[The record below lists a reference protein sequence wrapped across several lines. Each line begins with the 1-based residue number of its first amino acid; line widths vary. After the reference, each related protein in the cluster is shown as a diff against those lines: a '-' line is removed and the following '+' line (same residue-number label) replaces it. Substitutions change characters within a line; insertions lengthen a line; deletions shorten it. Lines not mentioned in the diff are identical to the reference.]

1 MLDAAAPWLA
11 VATGVCATRPSDRD
25 KGGREWHDGGMT
37 ESWKRIP
44 VSEVRVGDRVR
55 LESGA
60 EVLVSRIEPRFMGM
74 DTMVAFIEDTPARWY
89 KQPLP
94 QTADV
99 EVERAS

>member
-1 MLDAAAPWLA
+1 
-11 VATGVCATRPSDRD
+11 
-25 KGGREWHDGGMT
+25 MT

-44 VSEVRVGDRVR
+44 ASEVRVGDRVR

-74 DTMVAFIEDTPARWY
+74 DTMVALIEDTPTRWY

-99 EVERAS
+99 EVVRAS

>member
-1 MLDAAAPWLA
+1 
-11 VATGVCATRPSDRD
+11 
-25 KGGREWHDGGMT
+25 
-37 ESWKRIP
+37 
-44 VSEVRVGDRVR
+44 
-55 LESGA
+55 
-60 EVLVSRIEPRFMGM
+60 MGM